1 MTIPEV
7 AGEHLNGFTP
17 GQEVTIRVDGVR
29 TVATGVLPADL
40 DVVPTNTIEDLLSA
54 TLSGLNTDYAGV
66 TGMQVI
72 SSADGAA
79 AAPTIDSAVATG
91 ELFIECEMT
100 NARTLTAAEKSAGG
114 RWLKIIA
121 RTKSYVPGTR
131 VYLVAE
137 SDRLIVGVAIVGA
150 DGTASLDGAVPLSA
164 LGAGAHRFRII
175 GSRTIANVF
184 ADDQGVITLSDT
196 AMESVRTF
204 DNATTAVVRI
214 IAPQKKLV
222 RYIPLR
228 ESAPWWLLVL
238 IVLLT
243 ALGIRERRI
252 AHRDPRAA
260 RRAVRLRL
268 ARRAWA
274 APLLLA
280 VIIALIGYTLLYFEL
295 MVPALS
301 IGLLGFYMVR
311 TSPLNLDEGG
321 SARTRTRGRLTA

>member
-7 AGEHLNGFTP
+7 VGEHLGGFTP
-17 GQEVTIRVDGVR
+17 FEGVTIRVDGVR
-29 TVATGVLPADL
+29 TVATGVLPGNLEVA
-40 DVVPTNTIEDLLSA
+40 PTQTLVDLLSA
-54 TLSGLNTDYAGV
+54 TLGNLDAGYAGV
-66 TGMQVI
+66 TGMQI
-72 SSADGAA
+72 LPSAEGSAA
-79 AAPTIDSAVATG
+79 ATNIDPAVASDK
-91 ELFIECEMT
+91 LFVECELT
-100 NARTLTAAEKSAGG
+100 DARTMTAAEKSASG

-121 RTKSYVPGTR
+121 RASTYVPGTR

-137 SDRLIVGVAIVGA
+137 SDRLIVGMAIVGA

-164 LGAGAHRFRII
+164 LGAGAHRFRIV
-175 GSRTIANVF
+175 GSRTIADVVANE
-184 ADDQGVITLSDT
+184 QGVITLSDS

-204 DNATTAVVRI
+204 DNATTAVVRM
-214 IAPQKKLV
+214 IAPQKMLV

-252 AHRDPRAA
+252 AYRDPRAT
-260 RRAVRLRL
+260 RRALRLRL
-268 ARRAWA
+268 ARRVWA
-274 APLLLA
+274 GPLLLA
-280 VIIALIGYTLLYFEL
+280 IIISLIGYAFLYFEL
-295 MVPALS
+295 MVPALL

-321 SARTRTRGRLTA
+321 SARTPTRGRLTA